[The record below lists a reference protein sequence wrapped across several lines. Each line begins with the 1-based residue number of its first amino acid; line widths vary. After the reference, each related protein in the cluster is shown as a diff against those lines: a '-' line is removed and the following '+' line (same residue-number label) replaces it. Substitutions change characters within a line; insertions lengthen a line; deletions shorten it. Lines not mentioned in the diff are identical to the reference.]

1 MTLYDGPSKTSPIIS
16 DVDFYCGM
24 VQPNTLL
31 STSHEILVHF
41 QSDND
46 GNVGNGF
53 ELTYA
58 ERDANFVLWGINKK
72 RIHILKHYL
81 LLQRHSFIDFTYSKI
96 EKSKKINWR
105 F

>member
-24 VQPNTLL
+24 VQPNPLL

-58 ERDANFVLWGINKK
+58 ERDANFVL
-72 RIHILKHYL
+72 
-81 LLQRHSFIDFTYSKI
+81 
-96 EKSKKINWR
+96 
-105 F
+105 